1 MFETTKK
8 SAEASTRRFGLA
20 TALAAAAFA
29 LTPAAHAAE
38 QAPGMR
44 IVKDPVTGQLRAPT
58 AEEAAALSSSEAS
71 SRKSLRQAAPRG
83 LITGKAN
90 PAAITHAD
98 GTVEQELDESSMQYT
113 VMTKNADGSLSMVCV
128 TGKEAA
134 DVALKSKSSSKVA
147 KASKEHNHDQ
157 K

>member
-1 MFETTKK
+1 MFETAKN

-38 QAPGMR
+38 QSPGMR
-44 IVKDPVTGQLRAPT
+44 IVKDPATGQLRAPT
-58 AEEAAALSSSEAS
+58 AEEAAALSAS
-71 SRKSLRQAAPRG
+71 SPKSLRQAPRG
-83 LITGKAN
+83 LITGKVS
-90 PAAITHAD
+90 PAAIKHAD

-113 VMTKNADGSLSMVCV
+113 VMTKNADGTLMTVCV
-128 TGKEAA
+128 TGTEAA
-134 DVALKSKSSSKVA
+134 DAALNGKKNSSKVA
-147 KASKEHNHDQ
+147 KASKEHNHDH